1 MGDAALH
8 LDRFEQPGSRWVF
21 QHPAR
26 RALLRRPNGSDVA
39 KLWACC
45 LWGLLVLSLVGADA
59 APAASEF
66 DEAALQRELSRP
78 VLELHRQGPEALR
91 LHVQGLAEL
100 YSSLD
105 TAQGVSPEERRALGD
120 RILARVAQASLL
132 LRAEGP
138 GPNRTDKLQG
148 DTVRPAALIPVGR
161 VEGFFADRSLLLLGL
176 LGGVIIAFSLGSLT
190 GYRRG
195 ARQASYY
202 GEGDP
207 RRLFI
212 ARSQGGAR
220 PAGRPVRITQEQIR
234 KALMSGRT
242 VLMQLGYEIA
252 PDRRGEFLNLLREM
266 QGILNDVE
274 GHAHSVWEDPR
285 HPNRFYELVICH
297 RLDALDLLTSG
308 RSELAG
314 LDAKIEACWLPGR
327 PVLRRAWWG
336 VLPARGARPG
346 HFGTREPAGQAPGDT
361 SS

>member
-1 MGDAALH
+1 LIGKS
-8 LDRFEQPGSRWVF
+8 SRNCSVLPREA
-21 QHPAR
+21 PAR
-26 RALLRRPNGSDVA
+26 QPVGRDRTSFLT
-39 KLWACC
+39 CC
-45 LWGLLVLSLVGADA
+45 LWCLLVFPLIGEGA
-59 APAASEF
+59 APAGTGF
-66 DEAALQRELSRP
+66 DGAALQRELSQP

-91 LHVQGLAEL
+91 LHVQDLAEL
-100 YSSLD
+100 YSALD
-105 TAQGVSPEERRALGD
+105 TAQGVSPEERRALGG

-132 LRAEGP
+132 MRADGP
-138 GPNRTDKLQG
+138 GPTRTDRAQG
-148 DTVRPAALIPVGR
+148 NTARPAALIPVGR
-161 VEGFFADRSLLLLGL
+161 LEGFLADRSLLLLGL

-220 PAGRPVRITQEQIR
+220 PAGRPVRITLDQIR
-234 KALMSGRT
+234 NALMSGRT

-252 PDRRGEFLNLLREM
+252 PDRRAEFLTLIREM
-266 QGILNDVE
+266 QEILNGVE
-274 GHAHSVWEDPR
+274 GHTHSVWEDPR
-285 HPNRFYELVICH
+285 HPDRFYEVVVCH
-297 RLDALDLLTSG
+297 RLDALDLLIND

-346 HFGTREPAGQAPGDT
+346 HFGFRESVGQARGGA

>member
-1 MGDAALH
+1 M
-8 LDRFEQPGSRWVF
+8 RQPVGRHGTSF
-21 QHPAR
+21 LP
-26 RALLRRPNGSDVA
+26 
-39 KLWACC
+39 CC
-45 LWGLLVLSLVGADA
+45 LWCLLVVPLIGEGA
-59 APAASEF
+59 APADTGF
-66 DEAALQRELSRP
+66 DGAALERELSQP

-100 YSSLD
+100 YSALD

-120 RILARVAQASLL
+120 RILTRVAQASLL
-132 LRAEGP
+132 LRADRP
-138 GPNRTDKLQG
+138 GPIRTDKAQG
-148 DTVRPAALIPVGR
+148 GAAHPASLIPVGR
-161 VEGFFADRSLLLLGL
+161 LEDFLADRSLLLLGL

-212 ARSQGGAR
+212 ARSHGGEK
-220 PAGRPVRITQEQIR
+220 PAGRPVRITLDQIR
-234 KALMSGRT
+234 NALISGRT

-252 PDRRGEFLNLLREM
+252 PDRRAEFLTLIREM
-266 QGILNDVE
+266 QEILNGVE
-274 GHAHSVWEDPR
+274 GHTHSVWEDPR
-285 HPNRFYELVICH
+285 HPNRFYELVVCH

-314 LDAKIEACWLPGR
+314 LDAKIEACWQPGR

-336 VLPARGARPG
+336 VLPARGARPE
-346 HFGTREPAGQAPGDT
+346 HFGIRESAAQARGGA

>member
-1 MGDAALH
+1 LVPQSSGR
-8 LDRFEQPGSRWVF
+8 DR
-21 QHPAR
+21 AR
-26 RALLRRPNGSDVA
+26 FGI
-39 KLWACC
+39 CC
-45 LWGLLVLSLVGADA
+45 LWCLLVLPLVGADA
-59 APAASEF
+59 ESAATEF
-66 DEAALQRELSRP
+66 DQAALQHELSRP
-78 VLELHRQGPEALR
+78 VLDVHRQGPEALR

-105 TAQGVSPEERRALGD
+105 TAQEVSPEERRALGD

-138 GPNRTDKLQG
+138 GPTRTDKLHG
-148 DTVRPAALIPVGR
+148 DTVRPAALIPAGR
-161 VEGFFADRSLLLLGL
+161 SEGFLADRSLLLLGL

-220 PAGRPVRITQEQIR
+220 PTGRPVRITQDQIR
-234 KALMSGRT
+234 KALISGRT

-252 PDRRGEFLNLLREM
+252 PDRRGEFLTLLREM
-266 QGILNDVE
+266 QEILNGVE

-297 RLDALDLLTSG
+297 RLEALDLLTSD
-308 RSELAG
+308 RNQLAG

-336 VLPARGARPG
+336 VLPARGARRG
-346 HFGTREPAGQAPGDT
+346 HFGTRESAGQSRGDA